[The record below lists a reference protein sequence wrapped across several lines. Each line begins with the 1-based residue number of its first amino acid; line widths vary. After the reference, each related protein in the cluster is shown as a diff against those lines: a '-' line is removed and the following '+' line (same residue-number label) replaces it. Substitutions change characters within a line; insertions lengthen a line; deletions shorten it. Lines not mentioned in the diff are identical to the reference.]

1 MRHFA
6 VILFAL
12 LQTTAAR
19 ADLRDVFN
27 IGNSLT
33 WDTVP
38 TLLDGDVD
46 YHVDCGKSL
55 PYIYANPD
63 APCVASSTLW
73 PSALSSNQY
82 TFLTVQPHYD
92 TVANNVTVISQ
103 WMAMQPDAILVI
115 HQAWAPHADFETEYH
130 TTTPPTDGA
139 TWTRS
144 PTFFADLA
152 ARLQA
157 IDPGREIRFTLTAD
171 ALDVIYHDIASD
183 AAPFDSFDE
192 LYRDSL
198 HLGTGSHDSDDAS
211 GRYLAHNL
219 MRFALDQPFSAV
231 GFDNVPA
238 DRKAYLDGV
247 LASVT
252 TSVASV
258 PESSAIAALAGLFLV
273 ALLIAA
279 KKPIESAAGVT
290 KPIDAVRD

>member
-1 MRHFA
+1 MRS
-6 VILFAL
+6 ILLASL
-12 LQTTAAR
+12 LLIAAPAH

-55 PYIYANPD
+55 PYIYANPG

-82 TFLTVQPHYD
+82 KFLTVQPHYD

-115 HQAWAPHADFETEYH
+115 HQAWAPHADFESEYH
-130 TTTPPTDGA
+130 TATGPTDGA

-157 IDPGREIRFTLTAD
+157 IDPDREIRFTLTAD

-231 GFDNVPA
+231 GFDDLPS

-247 LASVT
+247 IASVT
-252 TSVASV
+252 TSAVAV
-258 PESSAIAALAGLFLV
+258 PEASQVLALSLAGL
-273 ALLIAA
+273 IAA
-279 KKPIESAAGVT
+279 GLL
-290 KPIDAVRD
+290 RLRNGG